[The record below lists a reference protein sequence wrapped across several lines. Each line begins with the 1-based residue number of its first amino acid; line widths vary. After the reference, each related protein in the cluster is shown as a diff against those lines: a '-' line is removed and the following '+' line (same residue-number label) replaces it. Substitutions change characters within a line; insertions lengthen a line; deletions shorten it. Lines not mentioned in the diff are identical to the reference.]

1 MAEIFHEN
9 LICKF
14 TLIFKSPLMFGNK
27 LKDTTKDLF
36 SIITDKAGEMD
47 AINLVQPR
55 YSDCPKKLAS
65 LANQYITGAYNH
77 YAPPYGVYELRKQI
91 AAKIQTDYQREVDP
105 ISEIT
110 ITAGANQAVYT
121 AISTLISEED
131 EVVVFEPAYKSYVP
145 SIQNA
150 GGRPIYVPLKMPD
163 YHIDWSQLQKVIN
176 PRTKMIVINTPHNP
190 TGTLLSQND
199 LERLKK
205 IVNGTK
211 ITILSDEVFE
221 HFIFG
226 DHQHQS
232 ILQIPEL
239 YQRSIVVSSFGKLFN
254 IPGWKIGYCIA
265 PEKLSHEIQKTHTFQ
280 INSVNTPL
288 QHALADYLQEGMDVQ
303 AIKDKYEA
311 KKDLV
316 QQYLRNSKFKMI
328 ESRGSY
334 FQLLKFD
341 AISQKKDTE
350 FVPELIKDHKV
361 ALFPL
366 SFYYHNFV
374 DNHVVGLS
382 FAQPDDH
389 LKKGLEILKDI

>member
-1 MAEIFHEN
+1 
-9 LICKF
+9 
-14 TLIFKSPLMFGNK
+14 MFGNK
-27 LKDTTKDLF
+27 LKDSTKDLF
-36 SIITDKAGEMD
+36 SIITDKASEME
-47 AINLVQPR
+47 ALNLVQPR
-55 YSDCPKKLAS
+55 HSKCPAKLAS
-65 LANQYITGAYNH
+65 LAQKYITGAYNH
-77 YAPPYGVYELRKQI
+77 YAPPYGAYELRKQI
-91 AAKIQTDYQREVDP
+91 AGKIRKDYQREVDP

-121 AISTLISEED
+121 AISTLIAEDD

-150 GGRPIYVPLKMPD
+150 GGRPIYVPLKLPD
-163 YHIDWSQLQKVIN
+163 YHIDWSELQKVIN
-176 PRTKMIVINTPHNP
+176 PRTKMIIINSPHNP
-190 TGTLLSQND
+190 TGTLLSKND

-221 HFIFG
+221 HFIFD

-239 YQRSIVVSSFGKLFN
+239 YRRSIVVSSFGKLFN

-265 PEKLSHEIQKTHTFQ
+265 PQKLSYEIQKTHTFQ

-288 QHALADYLQEGMDVQ
+288 QHALADYLQEGIDVQ
-303 AIKDKYEA
+303 TIKDKFEA
-311 KKDLV
+311 KRNLV
-316 QQYLRNSKFKMI
+316 LQQLKESRFRMV

-341 AISQKKDTE
+341 AITRQKDTE
-350 FVPELIKDHKV
+350 FVSELIRTHKV

-366 SFYYHNFV
+366 SFYYHDFV
-374 DNHVVGLS
+374 DNHVIGLN

-389 LKKGLEILKDI
+389 LKKGLEILKNI

>member
-1 MAEIFHEN
+1 
-9 LICKF
+9 
-14 TLIFKSPLMFGNK
+14 MFNNK

-36 SIITDKAGEMD
+36 SVISDKAKEFN
-47 AINLVQPR
+47 ALNLVQPQ
-55 YSDCPKKLAS
+55 SSECPDELADK
-65 LANQYITGAYNH
+65 AAKYISKAHNH
-77 YAPPYGVYELRKQI
+77 YAPPYGVYELRREI
-91 AAKIQTDYQREVDP
+91 AGRITKDYDLSIDP
-105 ISEIT
+105 INEVT

-121 AISTLISEED
+121 AISALISEED
-131 EVVVFEPAYKSYVP
+131 EVIVFEPAYKSYVP
-145 SIQNA
+145 SIQNL
-150 GGRPIYVPLKMPD
+150 GGRPIYVPLKLPD
-163 YHIDWSQLQKVIN
+163 YHIDWSEVQKVISA
-176 PRTKMIVINTPHNP
+176 RTKMIIINSPHNP
-190 TGTLLSQND
+190 TGTILSDED
-199 LERLKK
+199 LMQLKK

-221 HFIFG
+221 HLIFG
-226 DHQHQS
+226 NNQHHS
-232 ILQIPEL
+232 VLQIPEL

-288 QHALADYLQEGMDVQ
+288 QHALADYLKEGIDVQ

-311 KKDLV
+311 KRDLV
-316 QQYLRNSKFKMI
+316 QQYLQNSNFKMI

-341 AISQKKDTE
+341 AISQQKDTE

-366 SFYYHNFV
+366 SFYYHDFV
-374 DNHVVGLS
+374 DNHVVGLN

-389 LKKGLEILKDI
+389 LKKGLEILKNF